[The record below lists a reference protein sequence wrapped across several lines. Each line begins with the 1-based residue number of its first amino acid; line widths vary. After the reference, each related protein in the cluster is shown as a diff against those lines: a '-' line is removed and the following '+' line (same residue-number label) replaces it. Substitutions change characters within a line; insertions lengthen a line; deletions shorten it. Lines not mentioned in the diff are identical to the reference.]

1 MINYLKFLLVGPM
14 DETLTHDEKELIK
27 RALRG
32 VTIAVIALMLTRNVS
47 QVQLPVWQFSLCLGM
62 MSCFNSLF
70 GFVRAIL
77 CVLTIEVLFP
87 VALLT
92 DLVSHF

>member
-1 MINYLKFLLVGPM
+1 MVNYVRSILVNAM

-32 VTIAVIALMLTRNVS
+32 LTIALITWMLARNVT
-47 QVQLPVWQFSLCLGM
+47 QVDLPIFQLSLCLGL

-70 GFVRAIL
+70 KYVHILMFVMAL
-77 CVLTIEVLFP
+77 EVLFP
-87 VALLT
+87 VALLAS
-92 DLVSHF
+92 LVSHF

>member
-1 MINYLKFLLVGPM
+1 MN
-14 DETLTHDEKELIK
+14 ETLTHDEKELIK

-32 VTIAVIALMLTRNVS
+32 LTIALISWMLARNVT
-47 QVQLPVWQFSLCLGM
+47 QVELPIFQLSLCLGL

-70 GFVRAIL
+70 KYVRILLFVMAL
-77 CVLTIEVLFP
+77 EVMFP

-92 DLVSHF
+92 SLVSHI

>member
-1 MINYLKFLLVGPM
+1 MVNCQKLVLVNDM
-14 DETLTHDEKELIK
+14 DETLTHEEKELIK

-32 VTIAVIALMLTRNVS
+32 LTIAFIALMLTRNVS
-47 QVQLPVWQFSLCLGM
+47 QVELPVWQFSLCLGL

-70 GFVRAIL
+70 GFVRVIL
-77 CVLTIEVLFP
+77 CVLAIEVLFP

-92 DLVSHF
+92 SLVSHF